1 MRVGF
6 ITLATALVI
15 TSVTALAP
23 AKAQN
28 TGLSDLVGAR
38 AGQAE
43 RELQRRGYRNVRS
56 QSGDD
61 RNYGYWWNRDRRQCV
76 VIATMDGRFSSIN
89 ATTAPDCSQSASSDR
104 GSDRYDRDRDRDRYD
119 RDRDR
124 DRYDRD
130 RGRDR
135 DRYVRDRPRRGT
147 SASNLGYAGGTDVQS
162 LQRYCQRVAS
172 DQLDYRMSGLYFMS
186 PTKMKRGWI
195 INGYYQPRGTN
206 VWFYCYYDDEGRMTG
221 FTGNPVK

>member
-1 MRVGF
+1 MRIGSS
-6 ITLATALVI
+6 TLAAALVI
-15 TSVTALAP
+15 TSVAVAP
-23 AKAQN
+23 AQAQN

-43 RELQRRGYRNVRS
+43 GELQRRGYRNVRS

-76 VIATMDGRFSSIN
+76 VIATMDGRFSSIS
-89 ATTAPDCSQSASSDR
+89 ATTAPDCSQSASGDR
-104 GSDRYDRDRDRDRYD
+104 GGNRYD

-135 DRYVRDRPRRGT
+135 DRYDRDRSRRG
-147 SASNLGYAGGTDVQS
+147 SYGSDLGYAGGTDVQS

-172 DQLDYRMSGLYFMS
+172 DRLDYRMSGLYFMS
-186 PTKMKRGWI
+186 PVKMKRGWI